1 MEKESSMKE
10 EQNNGKNYY
19 NMPQTQKK
27 NLFATSEKEAAKCP
41 FGLCDGSGIIAYRGT
56 FDTRIC
62 DCMQLQIAK
71 TRMKFA
77 EIPNEFRELKIND
90 FRTDC
95 YKTEIGQKL
104 AYMAKKLAIEYIKK
118 FDSIKESGK
127 GFYFYSQTKGSGKTR
142 LMASIGNA
150 LIKRHFKSV
159 RFLTTN
165 NLLDEI
171 KNTFQTEGY
180 SRLMEQ
186 IKRVDILMLDDFGG
200 ERPTD
205 WVNEV
210 FYSILNDRM
219 TAKKITFFTSNAEA
233 EALQYGERIISRV
246 MKMAMPVKFPE
257 ESIREAMAKKENESL
272 MTLLMGQ

>member
-1 MEKESSMKE
+1 
-10 EQNNGKNYY
+10 
-19 NMPQTQKK
+19 
-27 NLFATSEKEAAKCP
+27 
-41 FGLCDGSGIIAYRGT
+41 
-56 FDTRIC
+56 
-62 DCMQLQIAK
+62 
-71 TRMKFA
+71 
-77 EIPNEFRELKIND
+77 
-90 FRTDC
+90 
-95 YKTEIGQKL
+95 
-104 AYMAKKLAIEYIKK
+104 
-118 FDSIKESGK
+118 
-127 GFYFYSQTKGSGKTR
+127 
-142 LMASIGNA
+142 MASIGNA

-180 SRLMEQ
+180 SKLMEQ